1 MNNNEKDKSTE
12 QLSYK
17 RTFETAK
24 DDGRVQIDVSVTNID
39 IDTATRVIRT
49 VELANES
56 INRVLSGE
64 LVYRPYELAMLEAQE
79 AAQTGE
85 SFKESNFNRL
95 MTDGFEKTVV
105 ALKRWAD
112 MTAMAMAAN
121 KQFRIEIKYNA
132 EEMKTD
138 FCIYTPSGRVLHDT
152 LQEDST
158 VIQDVT
164 LKQAE
169 FNTMLQ
175 EYSESPSNVKFGL
188 DNAIIKLNNEDGTMR
203 PVLDV
208 ISELK
213 MFYETSFEMGTVIHL
228 EKDDISETEAESTDV
243 QKLQQ
248 KILWEVDVANDG
260 VLQIH
265 PPTNSNYISIHGADE
280 LWFLICRLMDCIQLE

>member
-1 MNNNEKDKSTE
+1 MCNENEKKLTE

-39 IDTATRVIRT
+39 IETATRVIKT

-132 EEMKTD
+132 EELKTD
-138 FCIYTPSGRVLHDT
+138 FCIYTPTGEALHDT

-158 VIQDVT
+158 V
-164 LKQAE
+164 
-169 FNTMLQ
+169 
-175 EYSESPSNVKFGL
+175 
-188 DNAIIKLNNEDGTMR
+188 
-203 PVLDV
+203 
-208 ISELK
+208 
-213 MFYETSFEMGTVIHL
+213 
-228 EKDDISETEAESTDV
+228 
-243 QKLQQ
+243 
-248 KILWEVDVANDG
+248 
-260 VLQIH
+260 
-265 PPTNSNYISIHGADE
+265 
-280 LWFLICRLMDCIQLE
+280 

>member
-17 RTFETAK
+17 RTFETTK
-24 DDGRVQIDVSVTNID
+24 DDGSVQIDVSVTNID
-39 IDTATRVIRT
+39 IETATRVIKT

-105 ALKRWAD
+105 ALKHWAD
-112 MTAMAMAAN
+112 MTATAMAAN

-132 EEMKTD
+132 EELKTD
-138 FCIYTPSGRVLHDT
+138 FCIYTPTGEALHDT

-158 VIQDVT
+158 V
-164 LKQAE
+164 
-169 FNTMLQ
+169 
-175 EYSESPSNVKFGL
+175 
-188 DNAIIKLNNEDGTMR
+188 
-203 PVLDV
+203 
-208 ISELK
+208 
-213 MFYETSFEMGTVIHL
+213 
-228 EKDDISETEAESTDV
+228 
-243 QKLQQ
+243 
-248 KILWEVDVANDG
+248 
-260 VLQIH
+260 
-265 PPTNSNYISIHGADE
+265 
-280 LWFLICRLMDCIQLE
+280 